1 MLFGRLVGCADG
13 VWVLFEN
20 STVCFVCDSAKFF
33 VWLRPFH
40 IPVVGVAFFGT
51 ASFGCSV
58 AWIVLFV
65 VLRSF
70 YGEFDPGSGRT
81 LAACLTHASRTV
93 RPFGVHEW
101 RTGE

>member
-1 MLFGRLVGCADG
+1 M
-13 VWVLFEN
+13 VLFEN

-33 VWLRPFH
+33 VWLRPFSH
-40 IPVVGVAFFGT
+40 PCRGGSRFLEQPVCIGLFF
-51 ASFGCSV
+51 

-81 LAACLTHASRTV
+81 LAA
-93 RPFGVHEW
+93 
-101 RTGE
+101 